1 MNSLDSNP
9 GVQYPRN
16 VPGIRRSGRGS
27 HPSVVTIQSRRTA
40 AESLK
45 AMLSDAME
53 CAKMFIVAQ
62 LTPTRQRPSG
72 RLSTRYLPE
81 D

>member
-1 MNSLDSNP
+1 M
-9 GVQYPRN
+9 
-16 VPGIRRSGRGS
+16 
-27 HPSVVTIQSRRTA
+27 TIQSRRTA